1 MTDAMALA
9 AIRLYR
15 RHLSPRKGFRC
26 AWGVATGR
34 DSCSGVGLRAVRR
47 SGWWRGAQLLRR
59 QFDRCLLAGAA
70 QARVADEGR
79 YRRLRPLAAQR
90 GDCDIGCDGCPDGF
104 CGDMAVNAFDC
115 LDFADCSDRS
125 GRRSDEVERRTAAAR
140 ERARQRQQ
148 ARDRRRSG
156 AASAAGHNGATRE

>member
-1 MTDAMALA
+1 MIDAMALA

-15 RHLSPRKGFRC
+15 RHVSPRKGFRC

-47 SGWWRGAQLLRR
+47 AGWRRGALLLRR

-70 QARVADEGR
+70 PAGATEAGR

-104 CGDMAVNAFDC
+104 CADIAVKAFDC
-115 LDFADCSDRS
+115 LDFADCCDRS
-125 GRRSDEVERRTAAAR
+125 GRRNDEVERRTAAAR

-148 ARDRRRSG
+148 ARDRRRAGAG
-156 AASAAGHNGATRE
+156 AAAGQSEARPE